1 MSLWLSMALVAVL
14 AGLSLTRPLWRRA
27 TPAALRRRRANV
39 TVYQTRIAEIDADL
53 AAAALDAESAQQLRD
68 EAALRLLQDADAIA
82 PVDAV
87 EAAPPRRLR
96 WTLALVAL
104 LALASGLFYWRADS
118 WRTRALIALAQRDPA
133 AAQQQMIDGM
143 VDKLR
148 AHLDAEP
155 GDAEG
160 WAMLGRSYAVLQRFA
175 DAAHA
180 YGRAN
185 ALSAERPHAEW
196 LVAAGAA
203 QGMASGQHDLR
214 ASRPLF
220 EQALALEP
228 GNTEALWYGG
238 LAAMQTGD
246 DSAAY
251 AYWLKLRDQDLP
263 DDIRAVLEQ
272 HLPDMAAKA
281 GKTLPPAAA
290 GDATSLTVHVRLS
303 DALKAQLRP
312 GMRLLVFAKAADG
325 PPMPLAVQRIDTPEL
340 PLTVTLG
347 DRQAMLPSMKMSGF
361 ANWVITARLTA
372 GAGAQAL
379 SGDLEG
385 SHAVARADAGRPLD
399 LVIDRQLP

>member
-1 MSLWLSMALVAVL
+1 MGLLVVI
-14 AGLSLTRPLWRRA
+14 AGLLLTRPLWRGA
-27 TPAALRRRRANV
+27 TPLAQRRRRANV
-39 TVYQTRIAEIDADL
+39 AVYQTRVAEIDADL

-68 EAALRLLQDADAIA
+68 EAAQRLLRDADAGT
-82 PVDAV
+82 DA
-87 EAAPPRRLR
+87 ETTASPRRLR
-96 WTLALVAL
+96 WTLAVIVL
-104 LALASGLFYWRADS
+104 LALASGLFYWQADS
-118 WRTRALIALAQRDPA
+118 WRTRELIALAQRDPA
-133 AAQQQMIDGM
+133 AAQQRMIDGM
-143 VDKLR
+143 VEKLR

-155 GDAEG
+155 TDADG

-175 DAAHA
+175 DSAQA
-180 YGRAN
+180 YERAN
-185 ALSAERPHAEW
+185 ALSTDHPHVDW

-203 QGMASGQHDLR
+203 HGMASEQHDLR

-228 GNTEALWYGG
+228 DNTEALWYGG

-272 HLPDMAAKA
+272 QLPDMAAKA
-281 GKTLPPAAA
+281 GQTLPPPVAATE
-290 GDATSLTVHVRLS
+290 ATSLTVHVSLGE
-303 DALKAQLRP
+303 ALKAQLKP
-312 GMRLLVFAKAADG
+312 GMRLLVFAKAENG
-325 PPMPLAVQRIDTPEL
+325 PPMPLAVQRIETPEL

-347 DRQAMLPSMKMSGF
+347 DRDAMLPSMKMSGF
-361 ANWVITARLTA
+361 ANWIITARLTT

>member
-1 MSLWLSMALVAVL
+1 MTMWLSMGLLVVI
-14 AGLSLTRPLWRRA
+14 AGLLLTRPLWRGA
-27 TPAALRRRRANV
+27 TPLAQRRRRANV
-39 TVYQTRIAEIDADL
+39 AVYQTRVAEIDADL

-68 EAALRLLQDADAIA
+68 EAAQRLLRDADAGT
-82 PVDAV
+82 DA
-87 EAAPPRRLR
+87 ETTASPRRLR
-96 WTLALVAL
+96 WTLAVIVL
-104 LALASGLFYWRADS
+104 LALASGLFYWQADS
-118 WRTRALIALAQRDPA
+118 WRTRELIALAQRDPA
-133 AAQQQMIDGM
+133 AAQQRMIDGM
-143 VDKLR
+143 VEKLR

-155 GDAEG
+155 TDAEG

-175 DAAHA
+175 DSAQA
-180 YGRAN
+180 YERAN
-185 ALSAERPHAEW
+185 ALSADHPHVDW

-203 QGMASGQHDLR
+203 HGMASEQHDLR

-228 GNTEALWYGG
+228 DNTEALWYGG

-251 AYWLKLRDQDLP
+251 AYWLKLRGQDLP

-272 HLPDMAAKA
+272 HLPEMAAKA
-281 GKTLPPAAA
+281 GQTLPPPAAV
-290 GDATSLTVHVRLS
+290 DTTSLTVRVSLGE
-303 DALKAQLRP
+303 ALRAQLKP
-312 GMRLLVFAKAADG
+312 GMRLLVFAKAENG
-325 PPMPLAVQRIDTPEL
+325 PPMPLAVQRIETPEL

-347 DRQAMLPSMKMSGF
+347 DRDAMLPSMKMSGF
-361 ANWVITARLTA
+361 ANWIITARLTT